1 MADSKNPK
9 INSITKKALVTAAAA
24 PVALFGAVT
33 AVNRI
38 VYRRSNIASA
48 SEVYNRITGNK
59 KRMAD
64 PVEWDNYLLERSEAN
79 EERYALP
86 TLMTLKVSAE
96 DTDFEGMQT
105 FVLNRRNL
113 NDRAVI
119 YLHGKALVDQP
130 TIYHW
135 KFLDT
140 IAHRTRAE
148 VIVPLYPL
156 APAHT
161 HEESYERIEALY
173 RKTMEKYGAD
183 NITIM
188 GDSAGGGLAASFCQ
202 HLDKIGLEQPKHLI
216 LISPWVDLSLNN
228 PDIAHFETHDP
239 MLATHGLRK
248 AGRIWAHGCDPA
260 DAELSAINGEVK
272 CLRNVMVFTGTREIF
287 HPDAVLFHQR
297 VNACGN
303 HSELV
308 VGAGLHN
315 NYPLY
320 PIPEASKAVE
330 KIISTISMD

>member
-1 MADSKNPK
+1 MADSRNKK
-9 INSITKKALVTAAAA
+9 ISTTKKALIAAAA
-24 PVALFGAVT
+24 TPVALFGAVT
-33 AVNRI
+33 AINRL

-48 SEVYNRITGNK
+48 SEVYNLITGNK
-59 KRMAD
+59 KKMAE

-79 EERYALP
+79 EERYTLP
-86 TLMTLKVSAE
+86 ALMTFKVSVE
-96 DTDFEGMQT
+96 DTDLGGMQT
-105 FVLNRRNL
+105 FVLNRRNI
-113 NDRAVI
+113 NDRVVI
-119 YLHGKALVDQP
+119 YLHGKTLVDQP

-140 IAHRTRAE
+140 IARRTRAE
-148 VIVPLYPL
+148 VMVPLYPL

-161 HEESYERIEALY
+161 HEEAYVKLEAIYL
-173 RKTMEKYGAD
+173 KAVEKYGAD

-202 HLDKIGLEQPKHLI
+202 RLAELELDQPKHLI

-228 PDIAHFETHDP
+228 PDIARFEAQDP

-248 AGRIWAHGCDPA
+248 VGRIWSHGTDPA
-260 DAELSAINGEVK
+260 DARLSAINGEVR
-272 CLRNVMVFTGTREIF
+272 CLRNVMVFTGTREIL

-303 HSELV
+303 HSELY
-308 VGAGLHN
+308 VGTGLHN

-320 PIPEASKAVE
+320 PIPEAAKAIE
-330 KIISTISMD
+330 KIVSAISMD